1 MQIALS
7 MLVVKGYAKIFGVDY
22 SDTFLL
28 VAKLKTIILLLATTM
43 QKRWNMFELD
53 VKSAFLNGVLQ
64 EEIYMKKS
72 DGFVIQGEKR

>member
-43 QKRWNMFELD
+43 QKRWNMFQLD
-53 VKSAFLNGVLQ
+53 VKSAFLNGVL
-64 EEIYMKKS
+64 
-72 DGFVIQGEKR
+72 

>member
-7 MLVVKGYAKIFGVDY
+7 MLVVKRYVKIFGVDY
-22 SDTFLL
+22 SDTFFL

-43 QKRWNMFELD
+43 QKRWKMFQLD

>member
-43 QKRWNMFELD
+43 QKRWNMFQLD
-53 VKSAFLNGVLQ
+53 VKSTFLNGVLQ

>member
-43 QKRWNMFELD
+43 QKRWKMF
-53 VKSAFLNGVLQ
+53 
-64 EEIYMKKS
+64 
-72 DGFVIQGEKR
+72 

>member
-1 MQIALS
+1 